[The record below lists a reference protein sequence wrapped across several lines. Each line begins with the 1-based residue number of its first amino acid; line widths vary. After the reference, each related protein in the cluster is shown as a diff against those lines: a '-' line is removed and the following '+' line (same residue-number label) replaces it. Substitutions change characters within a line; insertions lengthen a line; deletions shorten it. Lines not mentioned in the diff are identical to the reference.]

1 MKIGKTVAMLPLAV
15 ALALPAGVLRADA
28 GATHTDFAGTFFL
41 VSPCTGEFTAATGPV
56 KIAYNE
62 SRGSSHFAIHLTFKS
77 TGIGDQGNA
86 YLVPYE
92 ANGQFD
98 EPSGGGPGFTYFD
111 LAGHGEAVTE
121 GSAPNFGL
129 ELGIRV
135 FVVAGTPAGAQFIAP
150 FSFEC
155 HG

>member
-1 MKIGKTVAMLPLAV
+1 MKIGKQTVAMVVL
-15 ALALPAGVLRADA
+15 ALAAPAGVSRVDA
-28 GATHTDFAGTFFL
+28 GATHTEFAGTFFL

-62 SRGSSHFAIHLTFKS
+62 SRGGAHHTVHLTFKS
-77 TGIGDQGNA
+77 EGVGDQGNS

-98 EPSGGGPGFTYFD
+98 APSGGGPGFTYFD
-111 LAGHGEAVTE
+111 LSGHGEAVTQ
-121 GSAPNFGL
+121 GSAPNFGF

-135 FVVAGTPAGAQFIAP
+135 YVVAGTPTGAQFIAP